1 MSDGADPRAS
11 GSEAGD
17 LTPATAA
24 ASFDARLGGVFAPI
38 CAPFAEDESVD
49 DDALRENMA
58 RYSSSGLLGYLAL
71 GTNGENRS
79 LTEEDLTEEER
90 LVVLDTIV
98 RHEGEGQVVMA
109 GATYDAQR
117 DT

>member
-1 MSDGADPRAS
+1 VSDRADPRTS

-17 LTPATAA
+17 LAPATAA

-38 CAPFAEDESVD
+38 CTPFAEDESVD

-58 RYSSSGLLGYLAL
+58 RYAVSGLLAYLAL
-71 GTNGENRS
+71 GSNAENRS
-79 LTEEDLTEEER
+79 LTEEER
-90 LVVLDTIV
+90 LLVLDTIA
-98 RHEGEGQVVMA
+98 RHQGEGQVVMA
-109 GATYDAQR
+109 GATYDSQR